1 MGHPSYVQSLAFSND
16 GTTLAAGSAERTV
29 WLWAAATG
37 ELRQVGGEGWVMPGG
52 PTPYGEG
59 GGGFIFGGGGVLA
72 MGEGEGGPCGVMLPQ
87 A

>member
-37 ELRQVGGEGWVMPGG
+37 ELRQVGG
-52 PTPYGEG
+52 GEG
-59 GGGFIFGGGGVLA
+59 GGFCLAERLFFRHGEEGILWGRDMGGGGVCG
-72 MGEGEGGPCGVMLPQ
+72 GE
-87 A
+87 